1 MNAPTPEPD
10 MQAEQGSIHG
20 VCQDPK
26 QPSYLD
32 PRPPLRVPPRPA
44 TCHQPPQVHRYC
56 ELQRAACKQKNDVYL
71 DRLEFIQVQDQANG
85 RGGGGEGVDEFE
97 VERVGLERP
106 RGDGYAEPLQVESDP
121 DPDAVT
127 AGVRGYLAGCH
138 RGRPS
143 GFGLGRPAGV
153 ARDKRQRV
161 ALLLLD

>member
-1 MNAPTPEPD
+1 

-20 VCQDPK
+20 
-26 QPSYLD
+26 
-32 PRPPLRVPPRPA
+32 
-44 TCHQPPQVHRYC
+44 
-56 ELQRAACKQKNDVYL
+56 RAACKQKNDVYL

-127 AGVRGYLAGCH
+127 AGPGWMAIYQVVEGHTSMPEQHHSSASSEPMAPRLNCQPRLHLVQCDAEAGFSSH
-138 RGRPS
+138 
-143 GFGLGRPAGV
+143 V
-153 ARDKRQRV
+153 
-161 ALLLLD
+161 